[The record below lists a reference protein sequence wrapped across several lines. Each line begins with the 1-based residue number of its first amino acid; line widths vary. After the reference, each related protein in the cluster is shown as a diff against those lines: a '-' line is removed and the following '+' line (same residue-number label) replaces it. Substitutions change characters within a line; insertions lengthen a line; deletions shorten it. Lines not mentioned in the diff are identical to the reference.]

1 MNAEQ
6 KRAALREHY
15 TTRTLRVGVIAA
27 ALIFLSVASRYVA
40 HTTNPDFTTLS
51 WATLT
56 AFIMAAFTT
65 SGLLPLAALVQAIR
79 G

>member
-56 AFIMAAFTT
+56 AAIPTT
-65 SGLLPLAALVQAIR
+65 AITIIYALILNSIPR
-79 G
+79 N